1 MTYSMHK
8 ILGCQLAI
16 SQNIVHQRIL
26 QFHWTRGTPEHPQ
39 PEVVVLGLDKS
50 NFAIPN
56 FLRTQFY
63 WYVIQK
69 ETTENIAFSSL
80 LFK

>member
-16 SQNIVHQRIL
+16 SRNIVHQRIL
-26 QFHWTRGTPEHPQ
+26 QFDWTGGTSEHPQ
-39 PEVVVLGLDKS
+39 PEVIVLGLDKS
-50 NFAIPN
+50 NFAVPN

-63 WYVIQK
+63 WHVIKK
-69 ETTENIAFSSL
+69 ETTENITLCSL